1 MGERRPG
8 NGHTADDRN
17 APGKTENDGHIICF
31 KELRITAL
39 GFHDKPRFDV
49 VVRLMSHWSAAAEA
63 QLPTAPSL
71 LPSPD
76 KQDTCVNV

>member
-17 APGKTENDGHIICF
+17 ASGKTENDGHIICF
-31 KELRITAL
+31 KELGVTAL
-39 GFHDKPRFDV
+39 GFHDEPRFDI
-49 VVRLMSHWSAAAEA
+49 VVRLMFHRSATAEA

-71 LPSPD
+71 LPDPD
-76 KQDTCVNV
+76 KQDTYVNF